1 MLWTGAA
8 YFDGSCGADQFVMA
22 VAGGVSS
29 VDNWIDFEKEW
40 LDTLA
45 LNNVQPPFH
54 MKEFTRSRDGLFEG
68 WNNERR
74 VGLMTPRDSN
84 PSPRVS
90 AQI

>member
-54 MKEFTRSRDGLFEG
+54 MSYEG
-68 WNNERR
+68 VHAFQGWS
-74 VGLMTPRDSN
+74 L
-84 PSPRVS
+84 
-90 AQI
+90 